1 MAAAAVSGQR
11 GPAPKVVPSGPA
23 PDAFDVLVIGGG
35 ATGTGVALDAAL
47 RDLNVALVERDDFAS
62 GSSSRSTKLIHGG
75 VRYLEKA
82 FFQLDP
88 SQLKLVFEAL
98 SERSIMLSQAPHLTR
113 PLPTILPCYK
123 LWEVPFYRAGL
134 LAYDIIAYL
143 GHGLLYL
150 SKFVPAGEALRLF
163 PTLASKAVD
172 GKQLRG
178 TIVYYDGQMND
189 ARFAT
194 SLALTAALH
203 GAKVANHTEVVGMLH
218 DENGKAVGATVK
230 DLMTGETFD
239 VRAKVVINA
248 TGPFTDGVRKLSNS
262 GVRDMIA
269 PSSGVH
275 VTLPEYY
282 SPDGMGLI
290 VPKTKDGRVVFMLPW
305 MGSTIAGTT
314 DSSVKITANPQPHED
329 EIAFILDALSDY
341 LTVEVRR
348 KDVKSAWSG
357 IRPLAMDPDA
367 KPTGNTQNI
376 LREHAVHVSTD
387 NVVTIT
393 GGKWTTYRKMAED
406 ALDRALAVTP
416 ELAPKASKC
425 KTEFVQLV
433 GAHKWDP
440 SYFTFLAQ
448 RYERVKYP
456 VKSAAE
462 TALDKANGIDH
473 SNHHVYGGLLGVDVA
488 QHLSTAYGDQAYK
501 VAELAERG
509 YGKKLAHN
517 HPLLE
522 AEVIYTIRYEYCLTA
537 SDFLARRSRLA
548 FLDAKAA
555 VAAAPRV
562 IELMAQELGWDKAR
576 VAAETKEIAAF
587 LNTFTAGKKE
597 PYTAE
602 EVAPASLMPAAA
614 SPAEDR

>member
-1 MAAAAVSGQR
+1 M
-11 GPAPKVVPSGPA
+11 
-23 PDAFDVLVIGGG
+23 
-35 ATGTGVALDAAL
+35 
-47 RDLNVALVERDDFAS
+47 
-62 GSSSRSTKLIHGG
+62 
-75 VRYLEKA
+75 
-82 FFQLDP
+82 
-88 SQLKLVFEAL
+88 
-98 SERSIMLSQAPHLTR
+98 
-113 PLPTILPCYK
+113 
-123 LWEVPFYRAGL
+123 
-134 LAYDIIAYL
+134 
-143 GHGLLYL
+143 
-150 SKFVPAGEALRLF
+150 
-163 PTLASKAVD
+163 D

-194 SLALTAALH
+194 SLALTAAMH
-203 GAKVANHTEVVGMLH
+203 GAAVANHTEVVGILH
-218 DENGKAVGATVK
+218 DEDGKAVGATVK

-239 VRAKVVINA
+239 VRAKAVINA

-314 DSSVKITANPQPHED
+314 DSSVEITANPQPHED

-387 NVVTIT
+387 KVVTIT

-406 ALDRALAVTP
+406 ALDRALEVTP
-416 ELAPKASKC
+416 ELASKASKC

-456 VKSAAE
+456 VQSDAE
-462 TALDKANGIDH
+462 KASDVANGNRSD
-473 SNHHVYGGLLGVDVA
+473 HHVYGGLLGVDVA
-488 QHLSTAYGDQAYK
+488 QHLSAAYGDQAYK

-509 YGKKLAHN
+509 FGKKLAHN

-522 AEVIYTIRYEYCLTA
+522 AEVVYTIRYEYCLSA

-548 FLDAKAA
+548 FLDAAAA

-562 IELMAQELGWDKAR
+562 IALMAEELGWDEAR
-576 VAAETKEIAAF
+576 VAKETAETASF

-597 PYTAE
+597 PYAAE
-602 EVAPASLMPAAA
+602 QVAPAAA
-614 SPAEDR
+614 SPPADK